1 MTPTTPQPRSPT
13 WVTLVFM
20 LFLPTLLTAD
30 EIGATGKRVTFY
42 PSALIISQDVQPLLF
57 FSDTK
62 LMNLVTELR
71 IIPSGPVSHINNNC
85 SVPKNQFFSHLLAN
99 LHQTQRI
106 INRVLALPA
115 FSNLLECDSYLRR
128 YYTYSTGLPSRML
141 CPRVYQPTLAACKA
155 WALTACKHL
164 STHEKMFLTSSPRHR
179 RSNWMCHAGVFG
191 LFRKIYESTGHT
203 CEPNHIDNLKTTLN
217 AFVATLRVS
226 QSITHTINGKL
237 VYIIKTTDALTT
249 KINLLSHDAQIM
261 EATFTQWQNK
271 LNRFA
276 AGTKCHDALLFEFLS
291 KHSNAVN
298 NAFASFLR
306 LTEIQDVLHQLSSL
320 THKALFGYT
329 MLPRF
334 LDTEIHAKLQS
345 DQSLIYTD
353 KAFSLSFSTPW
364 LISSTTDST

>member
-1 MTPTTPQPRSPT
+1 MRFLSSTILYLFNRPPEQNALSPSISTNPRRLQGLGPNRMQTPFNSRKNVS
-13 WVTLVFM
+13 
-20 LFLPTLLTAD
+20 
-30 EIGATGKRVTFY
+30 G
-42 PSALIISQDVQPLLF
+42 SQPL
-57 FSDTK
+57 D
-62 LMNLVTELR
+62 
-71 IIPSGPVSHINNNC
+71 SGS
-85 SVPKNQFFSHLLAN
+85 QHL
-99 LHQTQRI
+99 
-106 INRVLALPA
+106 
-115 FSNLLECDSYLRR
+115 DS
-128 YYTYSTGLPSRML
+128 G
-141 CPRVYQPTLAACKA
+141 
-155 WALTACKHL
+155 
-164 STHEKMFLTSSPRHR
+164 FLTSSPRHR

-191 LFRKIYESTGHT
+191 LFRKMYESTGHT

-249 KINLLSHDAQIM
+249 KVNRLSHDAQIM

-276 AGTKCHDALLFEFLS
+276 VGTKCHDALLFEFLS